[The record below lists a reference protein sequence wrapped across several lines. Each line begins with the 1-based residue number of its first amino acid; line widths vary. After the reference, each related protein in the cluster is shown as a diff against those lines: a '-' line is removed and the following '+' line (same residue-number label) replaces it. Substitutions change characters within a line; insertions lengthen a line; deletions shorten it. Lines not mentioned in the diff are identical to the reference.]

1 MARKNLFS
9 SSSNPMFSEKMMSQ
23 STERAF
29 GEEAITGT
37 FQFMTAQGASNKSII
52 LGLIVLVFAAFGF
65 LFPSNVLLIGSG
77 ILGFVM
83 VLIASFK
90 PQYSKV
96 LAPLYAVFE
105 GVFVGGITAIYAAAF
120 DGLVAN
126 AILLTMALF
135 FSMLFLYKAKIITV
149 TQKFRAGVI
158 MATMGV
164 FLVYLASWILSFFGI
179 EMPFLHETGLMG
191 IGISVVFIGIACMNL
206 LLDFDNFD
214 RGEAAQLPKHMEW
227 FFAMGLIVTI
237 VWLYLEVLRL
247 LSKLARD

>member
-23 STERAF
+23 STKRAF

-37 FQFMTAQGASNKSII
+37 FKFMTAQGASNKSII

-65 LFPSNVLLIGSG
+65 IYASNVLLIGSG
-77 ILGFVM
+77 FLGFVM
-83 VLIASFK
+83 VLIATFK
-90 PQYSKV
+90 PQHSRI

-149 TQKFRAGVI
+149 TQKFRSGVI

-164 FLVYLASWILSFFGI
+164 FLVYLASWGLSFFGI

-214 RGEAAQLPKHMEW
+214 KGEEAQLPQHMEW

>member
-1 MARKNLFS
+1 MS
-9 SSSNPMFSEKMMSQ
+9 SEKTMSQ

-29 GEEAITGT
+29 GEEAITGPSK
-37 FQFMTAQGASNKSII
+37 FMTAQGASNKSII

-65 LFPSNVLLIGSG
+65 IYASNVLLIGSG

-83 VLIASFK
+83 VLIATFK
-90 PQYSKV
+90 PQHSRI
-96 LAPLYAVFE
+96 LAPRYAVFE

-135 FSMLFLYKAKIITV
+135 FSMPFLYKAKIITV
-149 TQKFRAGVI
+149 TQKFRSGVI

-164 FLVYLASWILSFFGI
+164 FLVYLASWGLSFFGI
-179 EMPFLHETGLMG
+179 EMPVLHETGLMG

-206 LLDFDNFD
+206 LLDFDNID
-214 RGEAAQLPKHMEW
+214 KGEEAQLPQHMEW